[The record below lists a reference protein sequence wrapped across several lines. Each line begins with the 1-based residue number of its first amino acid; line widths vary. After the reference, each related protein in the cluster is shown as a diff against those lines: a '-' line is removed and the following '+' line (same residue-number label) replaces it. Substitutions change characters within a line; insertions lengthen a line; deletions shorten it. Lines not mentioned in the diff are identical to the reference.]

1 MRRLSCAFHRSLL
14 QSAGIIVF
22 VQSMP
27 SCCPNKP
34 HKLGFTAVLAVPDF
48 GVRIF
53 LSVVLVML
61 FQVSG
66 EHCDNPLKSTF
77 CENHKWFC
85 YFILFFVLSVWFVCL
100 FVFAVLFLVLLEIF
114 KPIYQL
120 LKRSSVHEKYS
131 TSLIISEAWI
141 KPQWH
146 ITSHLLRWQLF
157 KKKEITIAKDV
168 EKLKPLY
175 TIGVNDDTAT
185 METVWR

>member
-1 MRRLSCAFHRSLL
+1 MIFLRRLSCAFHRSLL

-100 FVFAVLFLVLLEIF
+100 FLLCFSWCCWKYLNQFTNFL
-114 KPIYQL
+114 K
-120 LKRSSVHEKYS
+120 
-131 TSLIISEAWI
+131 EAQYMKSI
-141 KPQWH
+141 QH
-146 ITSHLLRWQLF
+146 H
-157 KKKEITIAKDV
+157 
-168 EKLKPLY
+168 
-175 TIGVNDDTAT
+175 
-185 METVWR
+185 